1 MDRRDIVNIF
11 AEVRGDAVVITGPGI
26 SSGILFEAH
35 AHPATIYNMDLAYSG
50 PMAMGIAL
58 GAPRQRVVSLEGDGS
73 RYAAA
78 ATLGTYVRYPL
89 PNLVLLTLA
98 NGIWG
103 TGDGSVETNIAPHQW
118 NALAIANGWNPAK
131 VISASEPAPLREAL
145 RTAMREPGPWF
156 ICAVTTP
163 SADDASMGAD
173 GKHRHRP
180 RATVDIVQSA
190 DATREYLLAA
200 AR

>member
-1 MDRRDIVNIF
+1 MDRRAVVNAF
-11 AEVRGDAVVITGPGI
+11 AAVRGDAIVITGPGM
-26 SSGILFEAH
+26 SSGMLWEAH
-35 AHPATIYNMDLAYSG
+35 PHPATIYNMDLAYSG

-58 GAPRQRVVSLEGDGS
+58 GAPHQRVVSLEGDGS

-78 ATLGTYVRYPL
+78 ASLGTYVRYPL
-89 PNLVLLTLA
+89 ANLTLLTLA

-103 TGDGSVETNIAPHQW
+103 TGDGGVETTIAAHQW

-131 VISASEPAPLREAL
+131 VITASEAGPLQDAL
-145 RTAMREPGPWF
+145 RTALREPGPWF
-156 ICAVTTP
+156 ICAVTAR
-163 SADDASMGAD
+163 SSDDASLGPD
-173 GKHRHRP
+173 GKRRPRP

-190 DATREYLLAA
+190 DATREYLLAH

>member
-1 MDRRDIVNIF
+1 MDRREIVNIF

-26 SSGILFEAH
+26 SSGILFEAY

-58 GAPRQRVVSLEGDGS
+58 GTPQRRVVSLEGDGS
-73 RYAAA
+73 RYAASA
-78 ATLGTYVRYPL
+78 ALGTYVRYPL

-103 TGDGSVETNIAPHQW
+103 TGDGSVQTNVAPHQW
-118 NALAIANGWNPAK
+118 SALAIANGWNPAK
-131 VISASEPAPLREAL
+131 VISVSEPGPLREAL

-156 ICAVTTP
+156 ITAVTPP
-163 SADDASMGAD
+163 SSDDASMGPD

-200 AR
+200 GR